1 MSSRRLF
8 ASTPRS
14 NNLISELYVQQ
25 IKQFKPSV
33 VASDA
38 DAVKPFQMPT
48 KPAVPSQEINAD
60 AVAQYEA
67 SNVETTATPAANSE
81 AATEEDW
88 FVFEEQDEHH

>member
-1 MSSRRLF
+1 
-8 ASTPRS
+8 
-14 NNLISELYVQQ
+14 
-25 IKQFKPSV
+25 
-33 VASDA
+33 
-38 DAVKPFQMPT
+38 MPT